1 MIFGSL
7 ESIVESR
14 VTALLVWP
22 STILCL
28 LLYECS
34 RLAPSL
40 VRGRR
45 LYAVL
50 CVPLVMIF
58 IAVVVARFVLLK
70 D

>member
-1 MIFGSL
+1 MIFGSF

-14 VTALLVWP
+14 VLALLVWP
-22 STILCL
+22 TTILSL

-34 RLAPSL
+34 RLAPTL

-45 LYAVL
+45 LYGAL

-58 IAVVVARFVLLK
+58 VTVVVARFVLLK